1 MAPIKAD
8 ITGGQMAASAWVN
21 AFFIVNTLVDLSVA
35 HWALAQ
41 DQLAFLQQV
50 VRLSPAFSSRTSHQT
65 RPQRV
70 PLIVLGVGSF

>member
-1 MAPIKAD
+1 MAPMKPNIS
-8 ITGGQMAASAWVN
+8 GGQMAASACVN

-50 VRLSPAFSSRTSHQT
+50 VRLSPAYSFQ
-65 RPQRV
+65 V
-70 PLIVLGVGSF
+70 PLTVLGVGSF